1 MAQSIKEKMLEV
13 LTRSNF
19 LTHEQ
24 LQEAIA
30 TQKRTGRKLSEVLT
44 TMGYI
49 SQRDLVIVLSQSLNI
64 PPINL
69 SKTKLNP
76 SVVQIIPRELAE
88 KYLAI
93 AVSKIGRIM
102 TVAMVDPLNVL
113 AIDELKVLTNYQVK
127 IAIASEPELKTAI
140 NTYYG
145 DTTKEQI
152 MGIIDNVKDLDLT
165 LVENESKADN
175 SANMQQLMSDVE
187 SAPIVKITNMLLA
200 EAIKHRASDILI
212 EPQEKR
218 LRIRYR
224 IDGILKEFPTPPK
237 SMHEAIVSRIKVMS
251 VLNIAEHRLPQD
263 GRFKIKVNDREV
275 DFRVSVMPSSNGEKI
290 ALRVLD
296 KTAVILDLDAM
307 GFEPGPLEKI
317 KQLAVEPHGLIL
329 ACGPTGCGKSTT
341 LYSILKYIDDP
352 EKNLVTAED
361 PVEYQ
366 LEGVNQVTINPEV
379 GLTFVGALR
388 SFLRQ
393 DPDIIMV
400 GEIRDSETLDIAIK
414 AALTG
419 HLVLSTL
426 HTTEAA
432 GAITRMVNMGME
444 PFLLT
449 SSCLLVCAQRLVRKI
464 CPACKESYPI
474 TNEVRKKFKIPKEY
488 TELYRGKGCNVCVN
502 TGYKGRVGLCEVLTF
517 TPDIRDLIMQKAQ
530 EGILKK
536 KAREEGMATL
546 RENGVTKA
554 LKGITTL
561 EEIVR
566 LTIADSQKD

>member
-13 LTRSNF
+13 LTKSNL
-19 LTHEQ
+19 LTKEQ

-30 TQKRTGRKLSEVLT
+30 AQKRTGRKLSEVLT
-44 TMGYI
+44 IMGYI
-49 SQRDLVIVLSQSLNI
+49 SQRDLLIVLSQSLSI

-76 SVVQIIPRELAE
+76 NVVQIIPRELAE
-88 KYLAI
+88 KYLVI
-93 AVSKIGRIM
+93 AVSTIGKIM

-127 IAIASEPELKTAI
+127 IVIASESELKAAI
-140 NTYYG
+140 NNYYG
-145 DTTKEQI
+145 DATKEQI
-152 MGIIDNVKDLDLT
+152 MEIIDNVKDMDLK
-165 LVENESKADN
+165 LMEDGSEEDAVNN
-175 SANMQQLMSDVE
+175 RQQMMSDVE

-224 IDGILKEFPTPPK
+224 IDGILKEFPAPPK
-237 SMHEAIVSRIKVMS
+237 SMHETIVSRIKVMS
-251 VLNIAEHRLPQD
+251 VLDIAEHRLPQD
-263 GRFKIKVNDREV
+263 GRFKIKVNNREV
-275 DFRVSVMPSSNGEKI
+275 DFRVSVMPSSNGEKV

-296 KTAVILDLDAM
+296 KTAVILDIDSM
-307 GFEPGPLEKI
+307 GFEPEPREKI
-317 KQLAVEPHGLIL
+317 KKLAVEPHGLIL
-329 ACGPTGCGKSTT
+329 VCGPTGCGKSTT
-341 LYSILKYIDDP
+341 LYSVLKYVDNP

-366 LEGVNQVTINPEV
+366 LEGINQVSVNPGV
-379 GLTFVGALR
+379 GLTFVSALR

-400 GEIRDSETLDIAIK
+400 GEIRDSITLDIAIK

-444 PFLLT
+444 PFLIT
-449 SSCLLVCAQRLVRKI
+449 SSCLLICAQRLVRKI

-474 TNEVRKKFKIPKEY
+474 TDEIRKKFNIPKGHK
-488 TELYRGKGCNVCVN
+488 ELYRGKGCEACVN
-502 TGYKGRVGLCEVLTF
+502 TGYKGRLGLCEVLVF

-536 KAREEGMATL
+536 KAREQGMTTL
-546 RENGVTKA
+546 RENGVVKA

-561 EEIVR
+561 EEIIR
-566 LTIADSQKD
+566 LTVADA

>member
-1 MAQSIKEKMLEV
+1 MLEV

-19 LTHEQ
+19 LTKEQ

-30 TQKRTGRKLSEVLT
+30 TQKKTGRKLSEVLT

-49 SQRDLVIVLSQSLNI
+49 SQLDLVIVLSQSLNI

-69 SKTKLNP
+69 SKTKLSPN
-76 SVVQIIPRELAE
+76 VVQIIPRELAE

-127 IAIASEPELKTAI
+127 IVIASEPELRAAI

-152 MGIIDNVKDLDLT
+152 MGIIDSVKDLNLE
-165 LVENESKADN
+165 LVEGKPKNEDS
-175 SANMQQLMSDVE
+175 SVNMQQLMSDVE

-212 EPQEKR
+212 EPQEKT

-224 IDGILKEFPTPPK
+224 IDGILKEFPSPPK

-296 KTAVILDLDAM
+296 KTAVILNLDAM
-307 GFEPGPLEKI
+307 GFEPEPLEKI
-317 KQLAVEPHGLIL
+317 KRLAVEPHGLIL

-341 LYSILKYIDDP
+341 LYSVLKYIDDP

-366 LEGVNQVTINPEV
+366 LEGINQVSVNPGV

-426 HTTEAA
+426 HTTEAV

-444 PFLLT
+444 PFLIT

-474 TNEVRKKFKIPKEY
+474 TDEVRKKFKIPKEY
-488 TELYRGKGCNVCVN
+488 KELYRGKGCKVCVN
-502 TGYKGRVGLCEVLTF
+502 TGYKGRVGLCEVLIF

-536 KAREEGMATL
+536 KAREEGMTTL
-546 RENGVTKA
+546 RENGVAKA